1 MRNIASPRLVNH
13 SNLII
18 LYVYL
23 SALSGIFRQH
33 AWIAYGPELF
43 DDCGIDLV
51 YFSAQPSV
59 QAKFFCE
66 IDYGKKTFP
75 REWYKQNPTLE
86 AVTEWKQ
93 LKEMQRVPMVWI
105 RIVEKIDTNSLS

>member
-1 MRNIASPRLVNH
+1 MPPKFTPQVKTRLRLDFAVEADAQTIA
-13 SNLII
+13 I
-18 LYVYL
+18 LAGV
-23 SALSGIFRQH
+23 AIFV
-33 AWIAYGPELF
+33 ELF
-43 DDCGIDLV
+43 EDCGIDLV

-75 REWYKQNPTLE
+75 REWYRQNPTLE